1 MTDQDPIASYQPPP
15 ADVPSTP
22 PQPPPAAPALPPPGP
37 AGPAFGGPAFG
48 GPAGFEPAPTVP
60 VVATPTARP
69 GGSRIKWLVALVV
82 TVLVAGTAAGATLL
96 LTGSETT
103 SAVAAWAPSDAVS
116 YSELRLDLSG
126 SQGSEL
132 PRFMSAFPG
141 FADQAAFGTKLGEL
155 ADELVKG
162 ATNDKHSYLT
172 EIQPWFDGQVA
183 LVQGP
188 SPAGVGLGSSSFNPR
203 GLILVRVKDAAAA
216 KAWVESILTETGST
230 TATDD
235 TYKGTPIRVISLTG
249 TGSGSLGSA
258 TLAYGM
264 VGGLLIAGDLASVQD
279 SIDTGG
285 TSGLAAASQF
295 KTAVSTLP
303 GDRLAL
309 VYTDATASLSS
320 VTDALGSLDSD
331 GTLTA
336 VWNAY
341 RGLTPA
347 WTAIS
352 VRAADGGLVVDTVA
366 PHIAAFGAPA
376 NAASDLAAVAPAD
389 TLLLATGRDLGARL
403 AVIHQALADQ
413 PKLSDA
419 LGQVDQ
425 ALSVLGGFDAVTG
438 WMGETGVAITRHGD
452 AVNGGLLIAPTDPA
466 AGNRLLTTI
475 RGLATLGAGGQLQFK
490 EEPYDGTTIVSLDL
504 TSLAGL
510 AGGGMLPVS
519 GVPSDLSLAWA
530 ATDRVVVLGVGTD
543 FVKDVLDAG
552 AGHSLAD
559 QARFSS
565 GLDRVGRSSS
575 GVTWVD
581 IDGLRQLVESMIPA
595 NERSTYDTN
604 VKPYLEP
611 LDTLVGASVAGTDV
625 DRSTIVLTVKP

>member
-1 MTDQDPIASYQPPP
+1 MTDQDPTTSYQPP
-15 ADVPSTP
+15 ADVPVSP
-22 PQPPPAAPALPPPGP
+22 PQPSAAAPALPPPPGP
-37 AGPAFGGPAFG
+37 AGPASGA
-48 GPAGFEPAPTVP
+48 GPAGFEPAPTVH
-60 VVATPTARP
+60 VVATPTSRP

-96 LTGSETT
+96 LTGSDTT
-103 SAVAAWAPSDAVS
+103 SAVSAWAPSDAVS
-116 YSELRLDLSG
+116 YAELRLDLSG

-155 ADELVKG
+155 ADELVKA
-162 ATNDKHSYLT
+162 ATNDTHSYLT

-183 LVQGP
+183 FVQGP
-188 SPAGVGLGSSSFNPR
+188 SPAGTGPSSSSFNPR

-216 KAWVESILTETGST
+216 KAWVESILTESGST
-230 TATDD
+230 SATDD
-235 TYKGTPIRVISLTG
+235 TYNGTPIRVISLTG
-249 TGSGSLGSA
+249 TGSGSLSSPK
-258 TLAYGM
+258 LAYGI
-264 VGGLLIAGDLASVQD
+264 VDDLLIAGDLASVQD

-285 TSGLAAASQF
+285 TSGLAAAGQF
-295 KTAVSTLP
+295 KTAVAALP

-309 VYTDATASLSS
+309 AYTDASASLSS
-320 VTDALGSLDSD
+320 VTDALGSLDTD

-341 RGLTPA
+341 RGLTPG

-352 VRAADGGLVVDTVA
+352 VRAADGGLVVDTAA

-403 AVIHQALADQ
+403 AAVHQAFADQ
-413 PKLSDA
+413 PRLSDA
-419 LGQVDQ
+419 LAQVDQ
-425 ALSVLGGFDAVTG
+425 ALTVLGGFDAATS
-438 WMGETGVAITRHGD
+438 WMGESGVAITRHGD
-452 AVNGGLLIAPTDPA
+452 TVGGGLLIAPTDPA
-466 AGNRLLTTI
+466 AASRLVTTI

-504 TSLAGL
+504 ASLAGL

-519 GVPSDLSLAWA
+519 GMPSDLSLAWA
-530 ATDRVVVLGVGTD
+530 STDRVVVLGVGTD

-552 AGHSLAD
+552 DGHSLAD

-581 IDGLRQLVESMIPA
+581 IDGVRQLIETMIPA
-595 NERSTYDTN
+595 NERSRYDTD

-611 LDTLVGASVAGTDV
+611 LDTLVGAAVAGTDV